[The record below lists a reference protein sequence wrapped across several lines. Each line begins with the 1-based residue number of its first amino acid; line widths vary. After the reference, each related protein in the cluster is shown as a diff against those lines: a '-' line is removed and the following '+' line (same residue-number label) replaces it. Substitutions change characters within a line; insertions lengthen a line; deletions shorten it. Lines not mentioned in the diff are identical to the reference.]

1 MATRFLKILSNGN
14 KILKPKLMT
23 VPSYMI
29 IFNFSFPFS
38 TDGCRQ
44 LMWHNAQSENQ
55 REFDHCWKP
64 GDYIGSMLDVKQ
76 KEIIFYHNGKPLKSF
91 RNVFEQVSTGF
102 FAAASF
108 MSFQQCQFNFGASPF
123 KFPPKDR
130 HFQAF
135 NDHATL
141 PAEDKVILPR

>member
-1 MATRFLKILSNGN
+1 
-14 KILKPKLMT
+14 
-23 VPSYMI
+23 
-29 IFNFSFPFS
+29 
-38 TDGCRQ
+38 
-44 LMWHNAQSENQ
+44 MWHNAQSENQ

-135 NDHATL
+135 NDHAKL
-141 PAEDKVILPR
+141 PDEDKVILPRYSITFDIFLKLRRENV